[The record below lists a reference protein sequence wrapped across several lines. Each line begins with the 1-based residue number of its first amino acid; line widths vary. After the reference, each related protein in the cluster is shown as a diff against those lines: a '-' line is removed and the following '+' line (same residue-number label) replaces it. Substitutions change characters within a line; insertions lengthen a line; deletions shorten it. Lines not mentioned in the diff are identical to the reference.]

1 MASNR
6 QIALGRLPDLYG
18 LHPSAFAPAHGC
30 IRLLPFFLT
39 SVGSISGRNRVQPN
53 ATVCIQLREITILEF
68 PSVFCRKSSLPYQAR
83 GSRAGAVRCPLRSKT
98 SYIT

>member
-1 MASNR
+1 M
-6 QIALGRLPDLYG
+6 GCTLPPLP
-18 LHPSAFAPAHGC
+18 LHTVAFGC
-30 IRLLPFFLT
+30 CRFSLT

-68 PSVFCRKSSLPYQAR
+68 PSVFRRKSSLPYQAR